1 MRQCNPQRT
10 KQNKKVEQENI
21 MRPPIR
27 AFIAIEL
34 DARVKREL
42 ALFQDRLKTSEA
54 DVNWSNPD
62 HTHLTL
68 KFLGDIQPE
77 IVDDIEEAM
86 ARTAVK
92 FPAFHMGIGA
102 LGAFPCI
109 EDPKIIWAGITKR
122 ANFLAE
128 IATQLDKELTILGTC
143 SANSRSEFG
152 TCPQNRPFMP
162 HITLGRNRTEKT
174 SKPLAELLKN
184 THVPAGLSQKVERIA
199 LFRSELFPKG
209 PVYHLLYSV
218 ELRGEA

>member
-1 MRQCNPQRT
+1 
-10 KQNKKVEQENI
+10 

-27 AFIAIEL
+27 AFIAVEL
-34 DARVKREL
+34 DERVKREL
-42 ALFQDRLKTSEA
+42 AIFQDRMKTSEA
-54 DVNWSNPD
+54 DVKWADPN

-86 ARTAVK
+86 ARTAVR
-92 FPAFHMGIGA
+92 FPAFHMDIGA
-102 LGAFPCI
+102 LGAFPRI

-128 IATQLDKELTILGTC
+128 IAEQLDEELKSLGIEK
-143 SANSRSEFG
+143 ADKG
-152 TCPQNRPFMP
+152 FMA
-162 HITLGRNRTEKT
+162 HITLGRSRTETT
-174 SKPLAELLKN
+174 SKRLAELLQN
-184 THVPAGLSQKVERIA
+184 AHVPAGLSQKVQRIA

-218 ELRGEA
+218 ELSGNKT

>member
-1 MRQCNPQRT
+1 
-10 KQNKKVEQENI
+10 

-27 AFIAIEL
+27 AFIAVEL
-34 DARVKREL
+34 DPRVRREI
-42 ALFQDRLKTSEA
+42 ALFQEHLKTAKA
-54 DVNWSNPD
+54 DVKWSDPE

-92 FPAFHMGIGA
+92 FPAFHMDIGT
-102 LGAFPCI
+102 LGAFPRMD
-109 EDPKIIWAGITKR
+109 DPKIIWAGITKR

-128 IATQLDKELTILGTC
+128 IAEQLDIELKTLGIEK
-143 SANSRSEFG
+143 ADKG
-152 TCPQNRPFMP
+152 FMP
-162 HITLGRNRTEKT
+162 HITLGRSRTETT
-174 SKPLAELLKN
+174 SRHLAELLQN
-184 THVPAGLSQKVERIA
+184 THVPAGLSQKVQRIA

-218 ELRGEA
+218 ELSGEA